1 MNFEE
6 FENKIREKG
15 YGIVAMNHY
24 KLSGKWN
31 TYCVVLNKDNDK
43 ALKAEGENSKDVF
56 QNIYNQI

>member
-1 MNFEE
+1 
-6 FENKIREKG
+6 
-15 YGIVAMNHY
+15 MNHY